1 MTDKG
6 MVIIGAGE
14 AGARA
19 AVELRNR
26 GWDGPITLIGEER
39 QAPYER
45 PPLSKQQLLAP
56 DEPPPVFILNDDL
69 LARHG
74 IRLLAGSPV
83 ALIDRAAHEA
93 VLADGSRVPYQ
104 KLLLTTGAR
113 PRKMS
118 LDGSDLSQMMY
129 LRTYRDALA
138 LRSRLQAGKRVVV
151 IGGGFI
157 GLEVAASARERG
169 CSVTVIEAAP
179 RILMRGVPEEIAHIV
194 EARHLAAGVRMTCGT
209 GIGSIEFDGSEHVIR
224 LADGAVVRCDAIV
237 AGIGAVPET
246 SLAEACG
253 LALENGIRV
262 DERLATSDPDIFAAG
277 DCCSFPHQ
285 LYGGRRIRL
294 EAWRNAQEQGRHAA
308 GGMLGANDPYTV
320 LPWFWSDQYE
330 LTLQVVGLPD
340 SGEVTVSR
348 DLGEAGKLFFHLTG
362 DGRLVSASGIGPS
375 SGIAKDIR
383 LAAMLI
389 ERHAVPSPE
398 DLERPNVKLKS
409 LLPA

>member
-6 MVIIGAGE
+6 MVIVGAGE

>member
-6 MVIIGAGE
+6 MVIVGAGE

-340 SGEVTVSR
+340 SGDVTVSR

>member
-6 MVIIGAGE
+6 MVIVGAGE

-19 AVELRNR
+19 AVELRNQ

-56 DEPPPVFILNDDL
+56 DEPLPVFILNDDL

-93 VLADGSRVPYQ
+93 VLADGSRVPYR

-118 LDGSDLSQMMY
+118 LDGSDLPQVMY

-138 LRSRLQAGKRVVV
+138 LRSRLQAGKRVVI

-169 CSVTVIEAAP
+169 CSVTVIEVAP

-194 EARHLAAGVRMTCGT
+194 EVRHRAAGVRMACGT

-224 LADGAVVRCDAIV
+224 LADGTVIRCDAIV

-246 SLAEACG
+246 ALAEACG

-277 DCCSFPHQ
+277 DCCSFPHP

-294 EAWRNAQEQGRHAA
+294 EAWRNAQEQGMHAA
-308 GGMLGANDPYTV
+308 GSMLGAVEPFSV
-320 LPWFWSDQYE
+320 IPWFWSDQYE

-362 DGRLVSASGIGPS
+362 DGRLVSTSGIGPS
-375 SGIAKDIR
+375 GGIAKDIR
-383 LAAMLI
+383 FAEMLI